1 MNSLPRK
8 TTSPRRSSNRS
19 GVATLPAKAK
29 RSRPNPLP
37 VPGWADIQHYT
48 LPLWN
53 GMPGQMGSLPDA
65 Y

>member
-1 MNSLPRK
+1 MKSLPRK
-8 TTSPRRSSNRS
+8 TTSPRRASTRS
-19 GVATLPAKAK
+19 GVATLPAQAK
-29 RSRPNPLP
+29 RTRPNTRL
-37 VPGWADIQHYT
+37 VPGWADIQQYT